1 MKKILFSLFLLLG
14 SLFVF
19 NLNVYAKN
27 DIKSIDMDIYVDK
40 NGNASITET
49 WVANFDSGTE
59 GYKPYYNLGASEI
72 TNFSVTMD
80 EVPFTFKDYWNTSSS
95 FDEKAYSNG
104 LNYTSNSVEIC
115 FGVSKYGTHTY
126 RLNYTITN
134 FVASLNDSDMIY
146 WTLIPYELSDK
157 PGNVNIEIYTDDYL
171 DKSIEVWGYGNYGG
185 LAYVSDG
192 RIYMSSEGVLESNE
206 YMTILVKFPKGI
218 FQSSNVI
225 DDEFDT
231 YLNMANE
238 GAKKY
243 EVSLSEKIENIVILI
258 LPFLIFGVV
267 FIVVAIQLIKASGT
281 KKLGIKTIYID
292 KYLPKDIPYFREI
305 PTNNNIDQAYW
316 LSTLYALNEKN
327 TDVLGSYLLDWIRKG
342 FITVQK
348 RIKDGLFKDKEE
360 QVLIFKPLNEVTLEG
375 KSLELYQMFLESTND
390 NILEPK
396 EFEKWCSKN
405 YEKFFSWFD
414 DLLDSVSL
422 EFEKNNLLSKK
433 TYKRLCFNITND
445 VIDNQLFEEA
455 KKLQGL
461 KKFLNDFSSIKD
473 RSAIEV
479 NLWQEYLIYAQIF
492 GIAEKVAKEF
502 KRLYPEVVTDVYYD
516 NVVFVSYISVHSFSS
531 ANSARSRARSYSAGG
546 GGFSAGGGGG
556 GSFGGGGGGGG
567 VR

>member
-1 MKKILFSLFLLLG
+1 MKKILCSVFILFTSLFI
-14 SLFVF
+14 F
-19 NLNVYAKN
+19 NLDVYAKN
-27 DIKSIDMDIYVDK
+27 NIESIDMDIYVDK
-40 NGNASITET
+40 SGNAQIAET
-49 WVANFDSGTE
+49 WVVDFDSGTE
-59 GYKPYYNLGASEI
+59 VYKPYYNLGASEI
-72 TNFSVTMD
+72 TNFQVSMD
-80 EVPFTFKDYWNTSSS
+80 GATFSYNDYWNTNGS
-95 FDEKAYSNG
+95 FKEKSYSNG
-104 LNYTSNSVEIC
+104 LNYIDNGVEIC
-115 FGVSKYGTHTY
+115 WGISDYGMHTY
-126 RLNYTITN
+126 TLNYTITN

-146 WTLIPYELSDK
+146 WTLIPYGLSDK
-157 PGNVNIEIYTDDYL
+157 PKQVDIRIYTDEALADTI
-171 DKSIEVWGYGNYGG
+171 DVWGYGNYGG
-185 LAYVSDG
+185 LAYVADG
-192 RIYMSSEGVLESNE
+192 SIYMSSEGPLESNE
-206 YMTILVKFPKGI
+206 YMTILVKLPKGI
-218 FQSSNVI
+218 FESSNVI
-225 DDEFDT
+225 NDEFNT
-231 YLNMANE
+231 YLNMAND

-243 EVSLSEKIENIVILI
+243 EVSLFEKIMNVIVMI
-258 LPFLIFGVV
+258 LPFLIFGGVLI
-267 FIVVAIQLIKASGT
+267 FIIIMIIKYSGT

-292 KYLPKDIPYFREI
+292 KYIPNDVPYFREI

-316 LSTLYALNEKN
+316 LSTLYGLNEKN

-375 KSLELYQMFLESTND
+375 KELELYQMFLESTND

-422 EFEKNNLLSKK
+422 GFEKNGLLSKK
-433 TYKRLCFNITND
+433 TYKRLCFTLTND

-455 KKLQGL
+455 KKLKGL

-479 NLWQEYLIYAQIF
+479 NLWQDYLIYAQIF

-516 NVVFVSYISVHSFSS
+516 NVVFVSYISVHSFNS
-531 ANSARSRARSYSAGG
+531 ANSARSAASNYSAGG